1 MSTPEIS
8 TENFTGYIISRAMS
22 DNDMNVMN
30 QLVETWVIQKK
41 PFTPTAGVHDI
52 VIPECSHYQLMVTEG
67 VIPKVGSLYSAW
79 ATARGWCGDGTFP
92 VVARCRS
99 NNFTTMP
106 DGRISVTTRWST
118 YYQVD
123 PKSMAS
129 LVYQLPCSIEFQGG
143 SREMLVYRIG
153 STMTSPS
160 FSSDKST
167 TDIGGD
173 AAIPGGKTGMPSF
186 VPITKIRMRV
196 IKDATIV
203 GIADLAA
210 HIGTFIGMR
219 NSEAFLG
226 FGTKTVVFDNFTV
239 TGLEGEFYEIVFHFT
254 FDRYYEHSQVPVMD
268 FDGQPRTISSGSPA
282 AVNIEDVR
290 WQRVTR
296 DTKNFN
302 HFFFDTYAQ
311 LIVGT
316 IFTSQQAIALK
327 GYWVP

>member
-1 MSTPEIS
+1 MSAPEIS
-8 TENFTGYIISRAMS
+8 TESFNAYLISRAIS

-30 QLVETWVIQKK
+30 QFVETWVIEKK
-41 PFTPTAGVHDI
+41 PFTVYAGLHDI
-52 VIPECSHYQLMVTEG
+52 VLPECSHYQLMITEG
-67 VIPKVGSLYSAW
+67 VIPAVGSLYADW
-79 ATARGWCGDGTFP
+79 CTARGWCGDGTFTG
-92 VVARCRS
+92 VSRCRS
-99 NNFTTMP
+99 NNFSTMS
-106 DGRISVTTRWST
+106 DGRINVITRWST

-123 PKSMAS
+123 PKDMVN
-129 LVYQLPCSIEFQGG
+129 LIYQLPCSIEFQGG
-143 SREMLVYRIG
+143 SREILLYRIG
-153 STMTSPS
+153 SGMTSPS
-160 FSSDKST
+160 YSLDKST

-186 VPITKIRMRV
+186 VPMTKIRMRV

-203 GIADLAA
+203 SIADVAA

-219 NSEAFLG
+219 NEEPFLG
-226 FGTKTVVFDNFTV
+226 FGTKTVVFDNFTI

-296 DTKNFN
+296 DEKDFN

-311 LIVGT
+311 LIIGT
-316 IFTSQQAIALK
+316 IFTAQQAIAEK